1 MNHIKKVLIIALVL
15 GSSIM
20 SQAQDKIVYPDINY
34 AGTPRTLVIGGINVS
49 GVEGYEDYMLSGISG
64 LTVGQT
70 ITVPGNEVTNAVKR
84 YWKHGLFSDVSIGAD
99 SIVGNK
105 IYLNIYLQTL
115 PRVSEINYIGL
126 KKSEREDME
135 AKLGLLKGGQVT
147 PNILSRAKF
156 LAKKYFDDKGFN
168 NADISIMQ
176 RDDVTNKNSVI
187 LDVVVDKKQK
197 MRVRDIIIDNNRALT
212 NSKIKGGLFKKGAFK
227 KIHEA
232 GKLGSLFKSKKFTPE
247 RWKEDKRNLIKKYN
261 ELGYRDAV
269 IVKDSVWTVDDKHV
283 SVYVKVDEGTKY
295 YIRNITW
302 VGNTVYPTDYL
313 STLLGMKKGDVY
325 NQTLMNKRLTEDE
338 DAVGNQY
345 WNNGYLF
352 YNLQPTEMNVVGDSI
367 DLEMRITENQQARL
381 NHVRINGND
390 RLYENVVRRE
400 LKTKPGDLFSK
411 EALMRSAREL
421 ASMGHFDPEKVNPDV
436 KPDPENGTV
445 DINWNLQQK
454 SNDQVEFSLG
464 WGQNGLI
471 GRVGLKLNN
480 FSIRNLFNKNSERR
494 GILPIG
500 DGEVLSV
507 GVQTNGRYYQSYNM
521 NYSTN
526 WFGGKRPTQFS
537 IGAYYSKSTDVSS
550 NYYNSGYMTN
560 YYNYMYGYG
569 NYAYNNYENYYDPD
583 TYIKLIGASLGWG
596 KRLRWPD
603 DYFTLS
609 VQLAYTRYMLKNWR
623 YFLLST
629 GNANNLNLNFS
640 INRTSTDNQLYPR
653 KGSEFTASVSL
664 TPPWSKWDKKDYQN
678 LALDPQSSTYLAE
691 QQEKYKWVEYH
702 KWKFKAKTYT
712 ALSGGQKC
720 FVLMTR
726 VEFGLLGSYNRYKKS
741 PFETYYVGGDGMSGY
756 TTGYAEETI
765 GLRGYENGQ
774 LTPRG
779 YEGYAYD
786 RMSLELRY
794 PFLLGNTTIYGLG
807 FVEAGNAWDETKK
820 FNPFDMKRSAGV
832 GVRIFLPMV
841 GLMGID
847 WAYGFDTVFGKKG
860 GSLFHF
866 ILGQEF

>member
-20 SQAQDKIVYPDINY
+20 SQAQDKIVHPDINY
-34 AGTPRTLVIGGINVS
+34 AGTPRTLVIGGINVT

-313 STLLGMKKGDVY
+313 SALLGMKKGDVY

-507 GVQTNGRYYQSYNM
+507 GVQTNGQYYQSYNM

-860 GSLFHF
+860 GSQFHF

>member
-1 MNHIKKVLIIALVL
+1 MNHIYKVLMVATAITCGVTVH
-15 GSSIM
+15 
-20 SQAQDKIVYPDINY
+20 AQDKIIHPDINY
-34 AGTPRTLVIGGINVS
+34 AGTPRTVVIGGIAVS
-49 GVEGYEDYMLSGISG
+49 GVQGYEDYMLSGISG
-64 LTVGQT
+64 LSVGQT
-70 ITVPGNEVTNAVKR
+70 ISVPGNDITDAVKR
-84 YWKHGLFSDVSIGAD
+84 YWKHGLFSDVSISAD

-126 KKSEREDME
+126 KKSEREAME
-135 AKLGLLKGGQVT
+135 TKLGLLKGGQVT
-147 PNILSRAKF
+147 PNTISRAKF

-168 NADISIMQ
+168 NADIDIMQ
-176 RDDVTNKNSVI
+176 RDDVSNKNSVI
-187 LDVVVDKKQK
+187 LDVIVDKKAK
-197 MRVRDIIIDNNRALT
+197 MRVRHIEIVGNEAL
-212 NSKIKGGLFKKGAFK
+212 SDKKIKGSLFTKGAFK
-227 KIHEA
+227 KIHES
-232 GKLGSLFKSKKFTPE
+232 GKFGNIFKSKKYTPE

-261 ELGYRDAV
+261 EYGFRDAV
-269 IVKDSVWTVDDKHV
+269 ILEDSVWNVDDKHV
-283 SVYVKVDEGTKY
+283 NILVKVDEGTKY
-295 YIRNITW
+295 YLRNITW
-302 VGNTVYPTDYL
+302 VGNTVYATDYL
-313 STLLGMKKGDVY
+313 NALLGMKKGDVY
-325 NQTLMNKRLTEDE
+325 NQTLMSKRLTEDD
-338 DAVGNQY
+338 DAVGNKY

-352 YNLQPTEMNVVGDSI
+352 YNLQPTEVNIVGDSI

-445 DINWNLQQK
+445 DINWNLEQK
-454 SNDQVEFSLG
+454 SNDQIEFSLG

-500 DGEVLSV
+500 DGEVLSL
-507 GVQTNGRYYQSYNM
+507 GVQTNGRFYQSYNM

-537 IGAYYSKSTDVSS
+537 VGAYYSKSTGVSD
-550 NYYNSGYMTN
+550 NFYNSSWRNNYM
-560 YYNYMYGYG
+560 NYMYGYG

-583 TYIKLIGASLGWG
+583 TYIKMMGASLGWG

-623 YFLLST
+623 YFLMST

-640 INRTSTDNQLYPR
+640 INRTSTDNQLFPR
-653 KGSEFTASVSL
+653 RGSEFTASVSL
-664 TPPWSKWDKKDYQN
+664 TPPWSKWDKKDYEN
-678 LALDPQSSTYLAE
+678 LALNRQSSTFLAE

-726 VEFGLLGSYNRYKKS
+726 VEFGLLGSYNRFKKS

-756 TTGYAEETI
+756 STGYAEETI
-765 GLRGYENGQ
+765 GLRGYENGS
-774 LTPRG
+774 LTPYL

-807 FVEAGNAWDETKK
+807 FIEAGNAWNDTRK
-820 FNPFDMKRSAGV
+820 FNPFDMKRSAGL

-847 WAYGFDTVFGKKG
+847 WAYGFDKVFGKKG
-860 GSLFHF
+860 GGQFHF

>member
-454 SNDQVEFSLG
+454 SNDQIEFSLG

-480 FSIRNLFNKNSERR
+480 F
-494 GILPIG
+494 
-500 DGEVLSV
+500 
-507 GVQTNGRYYQSYNM
+507 
-521 NYSTN
+521 
-526 WFGGKRPTQFS
+526 
-537 IGAYYSKSTDVSS
+537 
-550 NYYNSGYMTN
+550 
-560 YYNYMYGYG
+560 
-569 NYAYNNYENYYDPD
+569 
-583 TYIKLIGASLGWG
+583 
-596 KRLRWPD
+596 
-603 DYFTLS
+603 
-609 VQLAYTRYMLKNWR
+609 
-623 YFLLST
+623 
-629 GNANNLNLNFS
+629 
-640 INRTSTDNQLYPR
+640 
-653 KGSEFTASVSL
+653 
-664 TPPWSKWDKKDYQN
+664 
-678 LALDPQSSTYLAE
+678 
-691 QQEKYKWVEYH
+691 
-702 KWKFKAKTYT
+702 
-712 ALSGGQKC
+712 
-720 FVLMTR
+720 
-726 VEFGLLGSYNRYKKS
+726 
-741 PFETYYVGGDGMSGY
+741 
-756 TTGYAEETI
+756 
-765 GLRGYENGQ
+765 
-774 LTPRG
+774 
-779 YEGYAYD
+779 
-786 RMSLELRY
+786 
-794 PFLLGNTTIYGLG
+794 
-807 FVEAGNAWDETKK
+807 
-820 FNPFDMKRSAGV
+820 
-832 GVRIFLPMV
+832 
-841 GLMGID
+841 
-847 WAYGFDTVFGKKG
+847 
-860 GSLFHF
+860 
-866 ILGQEF
+866 

>member
-34 AGTPRTLVIGGINVS
+34 AGTPRTLVIGGINVT

-313 STLLGMKKGDVY
+313 SALLGMKKGDVY

-583 TYIKLIGASLGWG
+583 TYIKLFGASLGWG

-860 GSLFHF
+860 GSQFHF

>member
-313 STLLGMKKGDVY
+313 SALLGMKKGDVY

-583 TYIKLIGASLGWG
+583 TYIKLFGASLGWG

-603 DYFTLS
+603 DFFNLS

-653 KGSEFTASVSL
+653 HGSEFTASVSL

-741 PFETYYVGGDGMSGY
+741 PFEAYYVGGDGMSGY

-860 GSLFHF
+860 GSQFHF

>member
-212 NSKIKGGLFKKGAFK
+212 NSNIKGGLFKKGAFK

-313 STLLGMKKGDVY
+313 SALLGMKKGDVY

-454 SNDQVEFSLG
+454 SNDQIEFSLG

-507 GVQTNGRYYQSYNM
+507 GVQTNGQYYQSYNM

-537 IGAYYSKSTDVSS
+537 VGAYYSKSTNVSS

-583 TYIKLIGASLGWG
+583 TYIKLFGASLGWG

-603 DYFTLS
+603 DFFNLS

-860 GSLFHF
+860 GSQFHF

>member
-20 SQAQDKIVYPDINY
+20 SQAQDKIVHPDINY

-212 NSKIKGGLFKKGAFK
+212 NSNIKGGLFKKGAFK

-313 STLLGMKKGDVY
+313 SALLGMKKGDVY

-583 TYIKLIGASLGWG
+583 TYIKLFGASLGWG

-860 GSLFHF
+860 GSQFHF